1 MGIPLK
7 DAVVTGTTVVP
18 LQLVLL
24 LSFLS
29 SAGEVAAMTWSIWR
43 PLEAKS
49 SELPPSDDGLALRDL
64 VVDLPFT
71 TWVAIA
77 APLQDSPTEAA
88 MIVCFSAAA
97 GATSASFGADPW

>member
-7 DAVVTGTTVVP
+7 DAVVTRTTVVP
-18 LQLVLL
+18 LELVLL
-24 LSFLS
+24 VSFLS

-49 SELPPSDDGLALRDL
+49 SELPPSDDGLALLDL
-64 VVDLPFT
+64 VVVLPFT

-77 APLQDSPTEAA
+77 AALEDSPKEAA
-88 MIVCFSAAA
+88 IIVRFSAAA
-97 GATSASFGADPW
+97 GATSASFEADPW